1 MTADSHKNLAK
12 ALLRILCP
20 LTRLLLRNGISYA
33 EFAEYAKRAY
43 VKTALTD
50 FSIQGRKPTV
60 SRAAVVTGLTRKE
73 VKRLMDA
80 QDDDSGDVQHA
91 YNRAA
96 RVVTGWVRDR
106 AFQDRDGHPAE
117 LSLDGTGDGDFPALV
132 RAYSGD
138 MPARAVL
145 DELVRVEVAEE
156 TADGK
161 VRLLKRAYVPA
172 GDDAQKLH
180 IFGTNVADLVT
191 TIDHNLTG
199 SDERP
204 LFQRT
209 VSYDNVPPEVLETWR
224 KQAAEQS
231 QRLLED
237 LDRLLAAYDRDTAG
251 GSPDAGRRFRTG
263 VGVFYFE
270 EDVSDEHPH
279 VRKPK

>member
-1 MTADSHKNLAK
+1 MTADSHKNLTR
-12 ALLRILCP
+12 ALLRILRP
-20 LTRLLLRNGISYA
+20 LARLLLRNGISFA
-33 EFAEYAKRAY
+33 EFAEYAKCAY
-43 VKTALTD
+43 VETALTD

-73 VKRLMDA
+73 VKRLMDG
-80 QDDDSGDVQHA
+80 QDDASGEVQHA

-96 RVVTGWVRDR
+96 RVVTGWVRDQ
-106 AFQDRDGHPAE
+106 AFQDREGNPAE
-117 LSLDGTGDGDFPALV
+117 LTVDGAGSGDFPALV

-145 DELVRVEVAEE
+145 DELVRVDVVEE
-156 TADGK
+156 TLDGR

-172 GDDAQKLH
+172 GDDAQQLH
-180 IFGTNVADLVT
+180 IFGTNVADLIS
-191 TIDHNLTG
+191 TIDHNLSG

-209 VSYDNVPPEVLETWR
+209 VSYDNVPPEVMEIWR
-224 KQAAEQS
+224 KQASEQS

-251 GSPDAGRRFRTG
+251 GAPGAGRIRTG

-270 EDVSDEHPH
+270 EDVSDEHPQ